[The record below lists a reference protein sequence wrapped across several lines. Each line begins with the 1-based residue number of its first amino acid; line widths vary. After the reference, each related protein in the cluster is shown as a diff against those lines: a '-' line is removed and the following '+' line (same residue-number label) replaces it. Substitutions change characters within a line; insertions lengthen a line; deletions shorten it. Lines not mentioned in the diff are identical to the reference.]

1 MKKSLLV
8 AFALA
13 CAVTGNAQSVS
24 KGAMVHRSDLPDMPR
39 QKMAMAN
46 GPRKVKKSVDNDLY
60 YTIPGALY
68 GGWTVDG
75 MGYKYSIALVPPF
88 TDVTFANQNKD
99 KFACSWF
106 INGNDATENAT
117 ENGDYVSNY
126 SPDGWFYTPA
136 LQHRKIEG
144 GYQFNEDNYWVLTEG
159 TDPNEL
165 SLMASYSPDLL
176 MTPCDNHGHRTSN
189 GNVYRNALSGYG
201 FLSTAFLFGTG
212 QVDAEDDGIYDYT
225 AYGFEQTY
233 NPLLAPMYVDEIH
246 INAVTYND
254 YGPIPAG
261 KSIKAY
267 IIALDEEGA
276 AKEVLATFEATAADT
291 LDFKDNDEYNGKT
304 GYYGTVVYRNTDT
317 FTDIFGNQTSLPAAI
332 PAGVP
337 FRIQFEGMDEEG
349 VSIGAYALFKSEV
362 EDTYIENGYLLMKE
376 GRAFTFANP
385 LCADV
390 DLLGQFEVI
399 DVQTKDFLAVES
411 QADFPAAD
419 FQGWNV
425 LRVSADGQSVSTEGI
440 VGNENYDMGCAFVGT
455 SVPWFDEEGLPN
467 YDVDEELLPE
477 WVEGLQVDTTYYN
490 SDGLSGYNL
499 VIPVC
504 KPLPEGV
511 TGRSCRLDIFGNAGI
526 AGNNQIIIL
535 QGDATLADG
544 IAEVKADK
552 KVIRKR
558 GLYNLNGQSI
568 STPVDGQLYI
578 KDGKKFLNRKK

>member
-1 MKKSLLV
+1 MAEIETKINVDLILEEYGRFYENSGQGMDRLKR
-8 AFALA
+8 AL
-13 CAVTGNAQSVS
+13 
-24 KGAMVHRSDLPDMPR
+24 MVPATTLENYATRINTKDDIY
-39 QKMAMAN
+39 KMA
-46 GPRKVKKSVDNDLY
+46 
-60 YTIPGALY
+60 TEE
-68 GGWTVDG
+68 WE
-75 MGYKYSIALVPPF
+75 
-88 TDVTFANQNKD
+88 DV
-99 KFACSWF
+99 
-106 INGNDATENAT
+106 
-117 ENGDYVSNY
+117 
-126 SPDGWFYTPA
+126 
-136 LQHRKIEG
+136 LQ
-144 GYQFNEDNYWVLTEG
+144 
-159 TDPNEL
+159 
-165 SLMASYSPDLL
+165 
-176 MTPCDNHGHRTSN
+176 
-189 GNVYRNALSGYG
+189 
-201 FLSTAFLFGTG
+201 
-212 QVDAEDDGIYDYT
+212 
-225 AYGFEQTY
+225 
-233 NPLLAPMYVDEIH
+233 
-246 INAVTYND
+246 
-254 YGPIPAG
+254 
-261 KSIKAY
+261 
-267 IIALDEEGA
+267 
-276 AKEVLATFEATAADT
+276 
-291 LDFKDNDEYNGKT
+291 
-304 GYYGTVVYRNTDT
+304 
-317 FTDIFGNQTSLPAAI
+317 
-332 PAGVP
+332 P

-399 DVQTKDFLAVES
+399 DVQTKDFLSAES
-411 QADFPAAD
+411 QDDFPAAD

-511 TGRSCRLDIFGNAGI
+511 TGRSCKLDIFGNAGI

-578 KDGKKFLNRKK
+578 RDGKKYLNRKK

>member
-13 CAVTGNAQSVS
+13 CAVAGNAQSVS

-39 QKMAMAN
+39 QKMVMAN
-46 GPRKVKKSVDNDLY
+46 GPRRAKKSVDNGLY

-75 MGYKYSIALVPPF
+75 MGYAYSMAMVPPF
-88 TDVTFANQNKD
+88 VDVTFANQATD

-106 INGNDATENAT
+106 INGNDITEYAE
-117 ENGDYVSNY
+117 ENGDYVGNY
-126 SPDGWFYTPA
+126 SPDGWYYTPA

-144 GYQFNEDNYWVLTEG
+144 GYQYNEDNYWAKTGQYDVNDISVSCT
-159 TDPNEL
+159 
-165 SLMASYSPDLL
+165 YSPELM
-176 MTPCDNHGHRTSN
+176 MTPVDNHGHRTSN
-189 GNVYRNALSGYG
+189 GNVYRNSLAGYG
-201 FLSTAFLFGTG
+201 FLSTSYLFGTG
-212 QVDAEDDGIYDYT
+212 QVDLEDDGVYDYT
-225 AYGFEQTY
+225 AYGFEQTF

-246 INAVTYND
+246 INAVTMND

-261 KSIKAY
+261 KSVKAY

-276 AKEVLATFEATAADT
+276 ASELLATFEATASDT
-291 LDFKDNDEYNGKT
+291 LDFQEQDDDWDGHTAYFGSI
-304 GYYGTVVYRNTDT
+304 VYRNTET

-349 VSIGAYALFKSEV
+349 VSIGAYALWKSEV
-362 EDTYIENGYLLMKE
+362 EDTYIDNGYLLMKE
-376 GRAFTFANP
+376 GRAFTFQSP
-385 LCADV
+385 LAASIDI
-390 DLLGQFEVI
+390 LGQYEVI
-399 DVQTKDFLAVES
+399 DVQTKDFLSAES
-411 QADFPAAD
+411 QDDFPAAD

-425 LRVSADGQSVSTEGI
+425 LRVSADGQSVSTAGL

-490 SDGLSGYNL
+490 SDVLSGYNL

-511 TGRSCRLDIFGNAGI
+511 TGRSCTLDIFGNAGI

-535 QGDATLADG
+535 QGDANLDG
-544 IAEVKADK
+544 IVEVKADK

-578 KDGKKFLNRKK
+578 RDGKKYLNRKK

>member
-1 MKKSLLV
+1 M
-8 AFALA
+8 
-13 CAVTGNAQSVS
+13 
-24 KGAMVHRSDLPDMPR
+24 
-39 QKMAMAN
+39 
-46 GPRKVKKSVDNDLY
+46 
-60 YTIPGALY
+60 
-68 GGWTVDG
+68 
-75 MGYKYSIALVPPF
+75 
-88 TDVTFANQNKD
+88 
-99 KFACSWF
+99 
-106 INGNDATENAT
+106 
-117 ENGDYVSNY
+117 
-126 SPDGWFYTPA
+126 
-136 LQHRKIEG
+136 
-144 GYQFNEDNYWVLTEG
+144 
-159 TDPNEL
+159 
-165 SLMASYSPDLL
+165 
-176 MTPCDNHGHRTSN
+176 
-189 GNVYRNALSGYG
+189 
-201 FLSTAFLFGTG
+201 FGTG

-291 LDFKDNDEYNGKT
+291 LDFKDNDEYNGQT

-399 DVQTKDFLAVES
+399 DVQTKDFLSAES
-411 QADFPAAD
+411 QDDFPAAD

-511 TGRSCRLDIFGNAGI
+511 TGRSCKLDIFGNAGI

-568 STPVDGQLYI
+568 STPVEGQLYI